1 MHLLAD
7 LGADLDQRV
16 AVVRADA
23 LRLGQLVA
31 NDVARQR
38 RIQWLA
44 SALLALVAS
53 DRRRFL
59 VIDFDRQCL
68 RGRCERLGLVE
79 EQVLL
84 VGAAGLALGGEQL
97 TLQCA
102 KPLQR
107 QVPLGGHHAQFAD
120 QRFATPSGLGQG
132 LLQGCEFFG
141 GGHLDHRL
149 LRSTWCAGVPGSS
162 HFHANSSRRCTP

>member
-16 AVVRADA
+16 AIVSADT
-23 LRLGQLVA
+23 LGLWQLVTH
-31 NDVARQR
+31 DVARQC
-38 RIQWLA
+38 RIQRLA
-44 SALLALVAS
+44 AALLALAAS
-53 DRRRFL
+53 DRRRVL
-59 VIDFDRQCL
+59 IIDFGRQCL
-68 RGRCERLGLVE
+68 RGRRERLGLVE

-97 TLQCA
+97 TLQRSQA
-102 KPLQR
+102 LQR

-120 QRFATPSGLGQG
+120 ERFAVPSGIGQG

-141 GGHLDHRL
+141 GGHLNHCL
-149 LRSTWCAGVPGSS
+149 LRST
-162 HFHANSSRRCTP
+162 